1 MAYWRYTAGD
11 GVYDIPGNLI
21 RAPGTSHARFIG
33 KEAEAT
39 LAWQTTAELELS
51 GSLSVFSPGTFIR
64 QTGPAHRITMIG
76 FESNFRF

>member
-1 MAYWRYTAGD
+1 M
-11 GVYDIPGNLI
+11 I

-51 GSLSVFSPGTFIR
+51 ASLSVFSPGTFIR